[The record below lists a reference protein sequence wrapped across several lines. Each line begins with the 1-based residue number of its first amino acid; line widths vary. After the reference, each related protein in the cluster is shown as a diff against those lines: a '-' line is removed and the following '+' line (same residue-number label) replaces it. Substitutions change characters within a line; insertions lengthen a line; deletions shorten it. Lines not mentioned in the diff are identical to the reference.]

1 MNFKKEQDYFQAERQ
16 KTTNNNQ
23 ILLTL
28 GAIPGLS
35 MQKKVRAG
43 I

>member
-1 MNFKKEQDYFQAERQ
+1 MIFKKEQYYFQAEQ
-16 KTTNNNQ
+16 QETTNNNH